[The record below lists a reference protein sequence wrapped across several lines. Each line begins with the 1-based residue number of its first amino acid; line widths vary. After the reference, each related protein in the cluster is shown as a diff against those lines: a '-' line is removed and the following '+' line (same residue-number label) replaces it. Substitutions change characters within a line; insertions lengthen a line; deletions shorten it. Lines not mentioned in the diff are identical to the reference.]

1 MVASVSRKNRFK
13 KTFVGGQFPRSKGRH
28 AKWNRFHRF
37 PRIVYEEE
45 EEEESVSFPR
55 FAGLARDA
63 VDGIEKKVRRSL
75 SRVRP
80 NDYGRGSNFASCR
93 LHHPVLA
100 MLAISRIPATYSTH
114 STRICIPAG
123 IPNLLE
129 ERRDRLEKSSMRY
142 ATGESRENA
151 NGIHLLK
158 RDEMAFQVSRA
169 IRIPKASHPRDNH
182 SRQIKKCS

>member
-1 MVASVSRKNRFK
+1 MELRRK
-13 KTFVGGQFPRSKGRH
+13 
-28 AKWNRFHRF
+28 
-37 PRIVYEEE
+37 YEETCLE
-45 EEEESVSFPR
+45 
-55 FAGLARDA
+55 FAPTIMGAARISLLAGCIIPCDARDIA
-63 VDGIEKKVRRSL
+63 YSGHVFDAL
-75 SRVRP
+75 
-80 NDYGRGSNFASCR
+80 DAYMYTCR
-93 LHHPVLA
+93 
-100 MLAISRIPATYSTH
+100 
-114 STRICIPAG
+114 G

-169 IRIPKASHPRDNH
+169 IRIPRASHPRDNH

>member
-45 EEEESVSFPR
+45 EEESISFPR

-114 STRICIPAG
+114 STRICIPA
-123 IPNLLE
+123 E
-129 ERRDRLEKSSMRY
+129 AFQTSSRRGVIVSRNRLCV
-142 ATGESRENA
+142 TQRENRERTPTEY
-151 NGIHLLK
+151 I
-158 RDEMAFQVSRA
+158 
-169 IRIPKASHPRDNH
+169 
-182 SRQIKKCS
+182 C

>member
-37 PRIVYEEE
+37 SRIVYEEE

-93 LHHPVLA
+93 LHHPVRC
-100 MLAISRIPATYSTH
+100 SRYRVFRPRIRR
-114 STRICIPAG
+114 TRRVYVYLQAFQTSS
-123 IPNLLE
+123 
-129 ERRDRLEKSSMRY
+129 RRGVIVSRNRLCV
-142 ATGESRENA
+142 TQRENRERTPTEY
-151 NGIHLLK
+151 I
-158 RDEMAFQVSRA
+158 
-169 IRIPKASHPRDNH
+169 
-182 SRQIKKCS
+182 C

>member
-37 PRIVYEEE
+37 SRIVKKEE

-93 LHHPVLA
+93 LHHPVRC
-100 MLAISRIPATYSTH
+100 SRYRVFRPRIRRTRRVYVYLQRHSKPPRGEAWSSREIVYALRNGRIARERQRNTFVKTGRNGFPSFSSDPNTKSFP
-114 STRICIPAG
+114 STRQS
-123 IPNLLE
+123 LE
-129 ERRDRLEKSSMRY
+129 TD
-142 ATGESRENA
+142 
-151 NGIHLLK
+151 
-158 RDEMAFQVSRA
+158 
-169 IRIPKASHPRDNH
+169 
-182 SRQIKKCS
+182 